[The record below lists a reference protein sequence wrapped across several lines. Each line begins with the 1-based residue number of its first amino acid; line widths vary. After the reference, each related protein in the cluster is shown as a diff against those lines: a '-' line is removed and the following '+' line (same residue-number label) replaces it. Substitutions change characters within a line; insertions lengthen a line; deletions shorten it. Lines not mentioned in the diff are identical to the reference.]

1 MLQFKDIKQNYPIY
15 IFDNQE
21 FSFIQ
26 GKAVEVGFPRLEMNP
41 KTGKSEMVI
50 DIAIEADGKKAT
62 YAIPENMSVTWAGNL
77 VLSTDKAGLTS
88 EVESAV
94 ERAKQIIAAAPKAQ
108 KVIDKAPSILADL
121 NPVFKEKQETEQR
134 FNKIEGSISRMEE
147 LMQKQQ
153 EMMTNFIKKFE
164 S

>member
-1 MLQFKDIKQNYPIY
+1 MLLFRGLKQNYPVY

-21 FSFIQ
+21 FTLIQ

-62 YAIPENMSVTWAGNL
+62 YAIPESTSVTWAGNL
-77 VLSTDKAGLTS
+77 VLSTDKQGLVS
-88 EVESAV
+88 EVEASV

-108 KVIDKAPSILADL
+108 KVIDKASCLRAAYKVANDPDGYEGLVFCRWTADTIG
-121 NPVFKEKQETEQR
+121 KAIKIDREK
-134 FNKIEGSISRMEE
+134 FV
-147 LMQKQQ
+147 
-153 EMMTNFIKKFE
+153 
-164 S
+164 

>member
-1 MLQFKDIKQNYPIY
+1 MLLFRDLKQNYPVY

-21 FSFIQ
+21 FSLIQ

-41 KTGKSEMVI
+41 KTGKSEMVV

-62 YAIPENMSVTWAGNL
+62 YAIPESTSITWAGNL
-77 VLSTDKAGLTS
+77 VLSTDKSGLVS
-88 EVESAV
+88 EVEAAV

-108 KVIDKAPSILADL
+108 KIIDKANSILADL

-134 FNKIEGSISRMEE
+134 FSNIESSIGRMEE

-153 EMMTNFIKKFE
+153 NMMPELLKEWKK
-164 S
+164 

>member
-1 MLQFKDIKQNYPIY
+1 MLLFRDIKQNYPVY

-21 FSFIQ
+21 FSLIQ

-41 KTGKSEMVI
+41 KTGKSEMVV

-62 YAIPENMSVTWAGNL
+62 YAIPESTSVTWAGNL
-77 VLSTDKAGLTS
+77 VLFTDKSGLVS
-88 EVESAV
+88 EVEAAV
-94 ERAKQIIAAAPKAQ
+94 ERAKLIIAAAPKAQ
-108 KVIDKAPSILADL
+108 KIIDKANSILADL

-134 FNKIEGSISRMEE
+134 FSKIESSIGRMEE

-153 EMMTNFIKKFE
+153 SMMSELLKEWKK
-164 S
+164 

>member
-1 MLQFKDIKQNYPIY
+1 MLLFRDLKQNYPVY

-21 FSFIQ
+21 FTLIQ

-62 YAIPENMSVTWAGNL
+62 YAIPESTSVTWAGNL
-77 VLSTDKAGLTS
+77 VLSTDKQGLVS
-88 EVESAV
+88 EVEASV

-108 KVIDKAPSILADL
+108 KVIDKASSILADL
-121 NPVFKEKQETEQR
+121 NPVFKERQETEQR

-153 EMMTNFIKKFE
+153 EMMSNFIKKFE

>member
-1 MLQFKDIKQNYPIY
+1 MILFRDVKQNYPVY

-21 FSFIQ
+21 FELIQ

-41 KTGKSEMVI
+41 KTGKSEMVV
-50 DIAIEADGKKAT
+50 DVAIEANGKNAT

-77 VLSTDKAGLTS
+77 VLATDKSGLIS

-108 KVIDKAPSILADL
+108 KVIDKAPVLLADL
-121 NPVFKEKQETEQR
+121 NPAFKEKQETEQR
-134 FNKIEGSISRMEE
+134 FSKIENSIGRMEE

-153 EMMTNFIKKFE
+153 EMMSNFIKKFE